1 VSNRIFV
8 GNIPYDATEL
18 ELKEFFKK
26 AGNITQ
32 VVIPKDRES
41 GKPRGFAFVEFE
53 TASQMQEAVFRFN
66 NTNLRDRKIIVS
78 EAKKKEATSSSSS
91 SSSSSSYSPRG
102 RSSSSAQPA
111 PAMNWD
117 IEEEGAT
124 REKKF
129 KRELDF
135 EESSKAKKRML
146 AEISEKKARGTIKE
160 KGGRIYSYE
169 EEDEGGGEEDF
180 VPVYMKAPED
190 GEEE

>member
-66 NTNLRDRKIIVS
+66 NIPLRDRKIIVS
-78 EAKKKEATSSSSS
+78 EAKKKEASSSSS
-91 SSSSSSYSPRG
+91 SSSAPRS
-102 RSSSSAQPA
+102 RSSSSAPPA
-111 PAMNWD
+111 TTVSWD
-117 IEEEGAT
+117 VEENESP

-129 KRELDF
+129 KREVDF
-135 EESSKAKKRML
+135 EESAKAKKRAL
-146 AEISEKKARGTIKE
+146 AEITEKKARGVVKE
-160 KGGRIYSYE
+160 KNGRFNNYAEDE
-169 EEDEGGGEEDF
+169 EEEGDADF

-190 GEEE
+190 EDNE